1 MIADADW
8 TARNEHMN
16 RFVSAQN
23 NYSLLERRVE
33 HEVNPACARFGLGML
48 PYFPLASGLL
58 TGKYRSGI
66 PGDSRGAMQS
76 MSFLHD
82 ALTDQAK
89 NAAVAK
95 LEPIARDLGA
105 TTAQLAIAWVA
116 KNPHVSSV
124 ITGASSVKQLK
135 DNLQAADIIAKLTPD
150 VLKRIDEIT
159 APLAQ

>member
-1 MIADADW
+1 MA
-8 TARNEHMN
+8 
-16 RFVSAQN
+16 
-23 NYSLLERRVE
+23 
-33 HEVNPACARFGLGML
+33 
-48 PYFPLASGLL
+48 
-58 TGKYRSGI
+58 
-66 PGDSRGAMQS
+66 S

-124 ITGASSVKQLK
+124 ITGASGVKQLQ
-135 DNLQAADIIAKLTPD
+135 DNLKAAEIIPKLTPD

-159 APLAQ
+159 APLAA